1 MKLDKLIKKELDFQ
15 KDILNIKGNNCK
27 LYHNSFAKEIFVN
40 NKDKEEETNQDY
52 MILTEKIDQKILNSQ
67 KEYEE
72 LIYFNIKKK
81 KGNNKSLKINAS
93 DDGMFGL
100 NEKFNF
106 EGSGNEE
113 EVKNFNEINKKS
125 IMTVNERLKNI
136 IYKIRERKRL
146 LRKMKNN

>member
-1 MKLDKLIKKELDFQ
+1 MGLGIINQAQELISFIGIISNLFIIFYTNNNFVK
-15 KDILNIKGNNCK
+15 IKTM
-27 LYHNSFAKEIFVN
+27 
-40 NKDKEEETNQDY
+40 NKFFY
-52 MILTEKIDQKILNSQ
+52 MILTEKIEQKILNSQ

-81 KGNNKSLKINAS
+81 KGNNKSLKINIS

-106 EGSGNEE
+106 EGLGNEE

-146 LRKMKNN
+146 LRKMKNNGK